1 MLYLLIGSLVVLLLL
16 GFPMMVPIMVAPVAC
31 LIVYYPSINPMSLTQ
46 QMLAGIKPLSL
57 VAVPMFIFAADI
69 ITRGQAAR
77 RLTDLVLTFLGHI
90 RGGLAITSVGAC
102 TIFGA
107 VSGSCQAT
115 VVAIGGSLRPRMIE
129 DGYSESFATG
139 LMINAAGIALLIP
152 PSIGMIIY
160 GVVTGSSV
168 GELFIAG
175 IGPGVLVF
183 LLFSLY
189 CYIAA
194 RGMRIKPYVKTTWR
208 KRLGAFRRALWALG
222 FPVVVLGTIYTG
234 VASPTEAS
242 ALAVLYAF
250 IVEVIVY
257 RNLGFKDIYKI
268 ALDTGL
274 VTGVVFILLAMGA
287 VFSWIVG
294 FAKIPDQI
302 LPGILGPAPSAV
314 YLMAVIA
321 ISYFIACMFVD
332 SIVAIMI
339 LSPIFHPQVM
349 AQGLDPV
356 LIGIVVTMQAA
367 IGAVSPPFGCNIF
380 TAMAVF
386 RQSYFSTISRIWG
399 FLIAWT
405 VATILVIL
413 YPPISL
419 WLRDVAFTGY

>member
-1 MLYLLIGSLVVLLLL
+1 VLYLLFGSMIVLLLL
-16 GFPMMVPIMVAPVAC
+16 SYPMMVPIIVAPLAC
-31 LIVYYPSINPMSLTQ
+31 AIVYYPSVDPMSLTQ

-69 ITRGQAAR
+69 ITSGQAAR

-90 RGGLAITSVGAC
+90 RGGLAITSVAAC

-129 DGYSESFATG
+129 DGYSEGFATG
-139 LMINAAGIALLIP
+139 LMINSAGIALLIP

-175 IGPGVLVF
+175 IGPGLLVF

-194 RGMRIKPYVKTTWR
+194 RGMKVKPYAKASWMT
-208 KRLGAFRRALWALG
+208 RLKSFKRALWALG

-250 IVEVIVY
+250 IVEVLIY
-257 RNLGFKDIYKI
+257 RNLGLKDIYKI
-268 ALDTGL
+268 ALNTGL

-294 FAKIPDQI
+294 FAKVPDRI
-302 LPGILGPAPSAV
+302 LPGILGTDPTAI
-314 YLMAVIA
+314 YLMVVIA

-349 AQGLDPV
+349 AHGLDPV

-386 RQSYFSTISRIWG
+386 RQTYFSTISRIWG
-399 FLIAWT
+399 FMIAWT
-405 VATILVIL
+405 AATILVIL
-413 YPPISL
+413 FPPISL

>member
-1 MLYLLIGSLVVLLLL
+1 MLYLLFGTMVVLLLL
-16 GFPMMVPIMVAPVAC
+16 SYPMMVPIIAAPIICA
-31 LIVYYPSINPMSLTQ
+31 IVYYPTVDPMSLTQ

-69 ITRGQAAR
+69 ITSGQAAR
-77 RLTDLVLTFLGHI
+77 RLTDLVLTFLGHV
-90 RGGLAITSVGAC
+90 RGGLAITSVAAC

-115 VVAIGGSLRPRMIE
+115 VVAIGGSLRPRMIQ

-139 LMINAAGIALLIP
+139 LMINSAGIALLIP
-152 PSIGMIIY
+152 PSIAMIIY

-175 IGPGVLVF
+175 IGPGILVF

-194 RGMRIKPYVKTTWR
+194 TGMRVKPYARATWR
-208 KRLGAFRRALWALG
+208 ERASSFKKALWALG

-250 IVEVIVY
+250 IVEVVIY
-257 RNLGFKDIYKI
+257 RNLGLKDIYKI
-268 ALDTGL
+268 ALNTGL

-294 FAKIPDQI
+294 FAKIPDKI
-302 LPGILGPAPSAV
+302 LPGILGTDPSAL
-314 YLMAVIA
+314 YLMIVIA
-321 ISYFIACMFVD
+321 IAYFIACMFVD

-349 AQGLDPV
+349 ANGLDPV
-356 LIGIVVTMQAA
+356 LIGIIITMQAA

-386 RQSYFSTISRIWG
+386 KQSYFSTISRIWG
-399 FLIAWT
+399 FMIAWL
-405 VATILVIL
+405 VATLLVIFF
-413 YPPISL
+413 PPVSL